1 MLNSAQR
8 RVNAFYTP
16 RASGAS
22 MDVRWC
28 SALLPRTYRTTEG
41 SPMRLKPLVHGLGL
55 CLLLGS
61 GSLAARA
68 APPPAAPND
77 AQSALARHNRAALD
91 VLLAEV
97 WQWQLK
103 ESPELATTIG
113 DDRYN
118 DRWTDYSL
126 DHVPVV
132 RKAAADFLKRFEALD
147 SRELDEQRSLS
158 LAMIE
163 RQLKDQLESIRLKNY
178 EMPMDQIG
186 GVQIML
192 PGFVATIP
200 FDSTRHY
207 QDYLERLQALPKV
220 LADLQAVSA
229 QGMKDGLMQPKYI
242 LEKVVE
248 QLDQIARPAGVD
260 NVFGQP
266 VAHFPDSIPKADQAR
281 LRKAILDTVD
291 HQVRPAYRQLAAWV
305 ARDYAP
311 HGRVHEGIW
320 SLPDGDARYRFA
332 IHTQT
337 TTDLSPAQIHQI
349 GLDQVKQIEGEMTAI
364 AHRLGFADLASF
376 RASVAKNPK
385 MFASSREQILDLY
398 RHYIAGML
406 PELPKL
412 FGTLPKTKLLV
423 QAVEPY
429 REKDAAGAE
438 YHQGTPDGSRPGVV
452 FVDTYDYRH
461 RTLYDIEDT
470 AYHEGV
476 PGHHLQISIAQ
487 SLPLPPFR
495 QQAAYNAYIEGWALY
510 AERLAKEVG
519 YYKDPYSDYGRL
531 SGELLRADRLVLDTG
546 VHYLHWTR
554 AQMIAFFHAH
564 PAGGEPDMQAETDR
578 YIAWPAQALGY
589 KLGQLKFLALRARA
603 RKALGDKFDIRAF
616 HDEMLSGGAMPLDLL
631 DARTDAWIAKL
642 KAGMAGPAPAAH
654 P

>member
-1 MLNSAQR
+1 MA
-8 RVNAFYTP
+8 
-16 RASGAS
+16 
-22 MDVRWC
+22 
-28 SALLPRTYRTTEG
+28 ALLCSG
-41 SPMRLKPLVHGLGL
+41 SAT
-55 CLLLGS
+55 
-61 GSLAARA
+61 SLAASART
-68 APPPAAPND
+68 APNKPPS
-77 AQSALARHNRAALD
+77 AQAANDRKALD
-91 VLLAEV
+91 ALLAKE
-97 WQWQLK
+97 WQFQLK

-113 DDRYN
+113 DYRYN

-126 DHVPVV
+126 AHVAVT
-132 RKAAADFLKRFEALD
+132 RAATASFLRRFESLD
-147 SRELDEQRSLS
+147 TQGLDEQRQLS
-158 LAMIE
+158 LAMME
-163 RQLKDQLESIRLKNY
+163 GQLKDQLESIRLKNY
-178 EMPMDQIG
+178 EMPMDQIT

-207 QDYLERLQALPKV
+207 EDYLKRLQALPRV
-220 LADLQAVSA
+220 LSDLQSVSE
-229 QGMKDGLMQPKYI
+229 QGMKDGLMQPKYL
-242 LEKVVE
+242 LEKVVG
-248 QLDQIARPAGVD
+248 QLNQIAKPAGVD

-266 VAHFPDSIPKADQAR
+266 VAHFPQSIPKAQQVR
-281 LRKAILDTVD
+281 LRREILNVVNNA
-291 HQVRPAYRQLAAWV
+291 VRPAYRKLAVWV
-305 ARDYAP
+305 SKDYAP
-311 HGRVHEGIW
+311 HGRLHEGIW
-320 SLPDGDARYRFA
+320 SLPDGAERYRFA

-337 TTDLSPAQIHQI
+337 TTDLSPAKIHQI
-349 GLDQVKQIEGEMTAI
+349 GLDQVKEIEAKMTVI
-364 AHRLGFADLASF
+364 AHKLGFADLASF
-376 RASVAKNPK
+376 RASIAKNPK
-385 MFASSREQILDLY
+385 MFATSREQILGLY

-487 SLPLPPFR
+487 TLPLPPFR
-495 QQAAYNAYIEGWALY
+495 QQAAYTAYIEGWALY

-554 AQMIAFFHAH
+554 AQMIAYFHAH
-564 PAGGEPDMQAETDR
+564 PAGSEPDMQAETDR
-578 YIAWPAQALGY
+578 YIAWPGQALGY
-589 KLGQLKFLALRARA
+589 KLGQLKFLELRARA
-603 RKALGDKFDIRAF
+603 KKALGDKFDIRTF
-616 HDEMLSGGAMPLDLL
+616 HDEMLSGGAMPLGLL
-631 DARTDAWIAKL
+631 DERTNAWIAAV
-642 KAGMAGPAPAAH
+642 KAGRIPAH
-654 P
+654 PSPTTL

>member
-1 MLNSAQR
+1 
-8 RVNAFYTP
+8 
-16 RASGAS
+16 
-22 MDVRWC
+22 
-28 SALLPRTYRTTEG
+28 
-41 SPMRLKPLVHGLGL
+41 MRLKPIIRCLGIGV
-55 CLLLGS
+55 LLGS
-61 GSLAARA
+61 GSVISLAVQARGA
-68 APPPAAPND
+68 STD
-77 AQSALARHNRAALD
+77 ASSVHATADRKALD
-91 VLLAEV
+91 RLLAEE
-97 WQWQLK
+97 WQWQLR

-113 DDRYN
+113 DYRYN

-126 DHVPVV
+126 AHVAVT
-132 RKAAADFLKRFEALD
+132 RAATAAFLKRFEALD
-147 SRELDEQRSLS
+147 TQGLDEQRQLS
-158 LAMIE
+158 LEMME

-178 EMPMDQIG
+178 EMPMDQIT

-192 PGFVATIP
+192 PGFIATIP
-200 FDSTRHY
+200 FDSTQHY
-207 QDYLERLQALPKV
+207 EDYLKRLQALPKV

-229 QGMKDGLMQPKYI
+229 QGMKDGLVQPKYL
-242 LEKVVE
+242 LEKVVG
-248 QLDQIARPAGVD
+248 QLRQIARPAGID

-266 VAHFPDSIPKADQAR
+266 VAHFPDSVPKAEQAR
-281 LRKAILDTVD
+281 LRREILATVD
-291 HQVRPAYRQLAAWV
+291 NVVRPAYRKLAVWV
-305 ARDYAP
+305 ATDYAP
-311 HGRVHEGIW
+311 HGRMHEGIW

-337 TTDLSPAQIHQI
+337 TTDLSPAKIHQI
-349 GLDQVKQIEGEMTAI
+349 GLDQVKQIEGQMTAI

-376 RASVAKNPK
+376 RTSIAKNPK
-385 MFASSREQILDLY
+385 MFATSRGQILDLY

-412 FGTLPKTKLLV
+412 FGTLPKTRLLV

-452 FVDTYDYRH
+452 FVNTYDYAH

-487 SLPLPPFR
+487 TLPLPPFR
-495 QQAAYNAYIEGWALY
+495 QQAAYTAYIEGWALY

-554 AQMIAFFHAH
+554 AQMIAYFHAH
-564 PAGGEPDMQAETDR
+564 PAGSEPDMQAETDR
-578 YIAWPAQALGY
+578 YIAWPGQALGY
-589 KLGQLKFLALRARA
+589 KLGQLKFLELRARA
-603 RKALGDKFDIRAF
+603 KKELGDKFDIRAF

-631 DARTDAWIAKL
+631 DARTNAWIAAV
-642 KAGMAGPAPAAH
+642 KAGRIPAH
-654 P
+654 PSPASF

>member
-1 MLNSAQR
+1 
-8 RVNAFYTP
+8 
-16 RASGAS
+16 
-22 MDVRWC
+22 
-28 SALLPRTYRTTEG
+28 
-41 SPMRLKPLVHGLGL
+41 MRLKLIAHALGL

-61 GSLAARA
+61 AAA
-68 APPPAAPND
+68 TGQTTAPGDTSNN
-77 AQSALARHNRAALD
+77 AQSTLAQSQRRALD
-91 VLLAEV
+91 QLLAEA

-126 DHVPVV
+126 AHVPVV
-132 RKAAADFLKRFEALD
+132 RRAAADFLKRFEALD
-147 SRELDEQRSLS
+147 SRGLDEQRQLS

-178 EMPMDQIG
+178 EMPMDQIT

-207 QDYLERLQALPKV
+207 EDYLKRLQALPTV
-220 LADLQAVSA
+220 LADLKAVST
-229 QGMKDGLMQPKYI
+229 QGLKDGLMQPKYL
-242 LEKVVE
+242 LEKVVD
-248 QLDQIARPAGVD
+248 QLNQIAAPEGVD

-281 LRKAILDTVD
+281 LRKAILDTVNK
-291 HQVRPAYRQLAAWV
+291 QVRPAYRQLARWV
-305 ARDYAP
+305 AKDYAP

-320 SLPDGDARYRFA
+320 SLPDGAERYRFA

-337 TTDLSPAQIHQI
+337 TTELSPARIHQI
-349 GLDQVKQIEGEMTAI
+349 GLDQVKQIEGQMTRI
-364 AHRLGFADLASF
+364 AHQLGFADLSSF
-376 RASVAKNPK
+376 RASIASNPK
-385 MFASSREQILDLY
+385 MFATSREQILDLY

-412 FGTLPKTKLLV
+412 FGHLPTTKLRV

-452 FVDTYDYRH
+452 FVDTYDYSH

-519 YYKDPYSDYGRL
+519 FYKDPYSDYGRL

-554 AQMIAFFHAH
+554 PQMIAFFHAH

-578 YIAWPAQALGY
+578 YVAWPGQALGY
-589 KLGQLKFLALRARA
+589 KLGQLKFLELRARA
-603 RKALGDKFDIRAF
+603 KKALGAKFDIRAF

-631 DARTDAWIAKL
+631 DARTNAWIAAV
-642 KAGMAGPAPAAH
+642 KAGHAATGTGVAR
-654 P
+654 

>member
-1 MLNSAQR
+1 MR
-8 RVNAFYTP
+8 FTP
-16 RASGAS
+16 MVHCLA
-22 MDVRWC
+22 WC
-28 SALLPRTYRTTEG
+28 F
-41 SPMRLKPLVHGLGL
+41 
-55 CLLLGS
+55 LLGS
-61 GSLAARA
+61 GAVKSQPETPKAAS
-68 APPPAAPND
+68 ND
-77 AQSALARHNRAALD
+77 AQSSRSEASRQALD
-91 VLLAEV
+91 ALLAEA
-97 WQWQLK
+97 WQYQLR

-113 DDRYN
+113 DYRYN
-118 DRWTDYSL
+118 DRWADDSL
-126 DHVPVV
+126 AHIAVI
-132 RKAAADFLKRFEALD
+132 RKATAALLGRFEALD
-147 SRELDEQRSLS
+147 TQGLDEQHSLS
-158 LAMIE
+158 LKMME
-163 RQLKDQLESIRLKNY
+163 RQLKDQLESIRLKHY
-178 EMPMDQIG
+178 EMPMDQIT

-207 QDYLERLQALPKV
+207 EDYLKRLQALPKV
-220 LADLQAVSA
+220 LADLQAVSV
-229 QGMKDGLMQPKYI
+229 QGMKDGLMQPKYL
-242 LEKVVE
+242 LEKVAD
-248 QLDQIARPAGVD
+248 QLGQIAKPAGIN

-266 VAHFPDSIPKADQAR
+266 VAHFPDSIPKADQER
-281 LRKAILDTVD
+281 LRKEILATVND
-291 HQVRPAYRQLAAWV
+291 QVRPAYRRLAVWV

-311 HGRVHEGIW
+311 HGRLHEGLW
-320 SLPDGDARYRFA
+320 SLPDGDERYRFA

-337 TTDLSPAQIHQI
+337 TTDLSPAKTHQI
-349 GLDQVKQIEGEMTAI
+349 GLDQVKQIEGQMTQI
-364 AHRLGFADLASF
+364 AYQLGFADLASF
-376 RASVAKNPK
+376 RASIAKNPK
-385 MFASSREQILDLY
+385 MFATSREQILDLY

-412 FGTLPKTKLLV
+412 FGHLPKTRLLV

-438 YHQGTPDGSRPGVV
+438 YHQGTPDGSRPGMV

-476 PGHHLQISIAQ
+476 HGHHLQISIAQ
-487 SLPLPPFR
+487 QLPLPPFR

-554 AQMIAFFHAH
+554 AQMIAYFHAH

-578 YIAWPAQALGY
+578 YIAWPGQALGY
-589 KLGQLKFLALRARA
+589 KLGQLKFLELRARA
-603 RKALGDKFDIRAF
+603 EKALGDKFDIRAF

-631 DARTDAWIAKL
+631 DERTNAWIAAV
-642 KAGMAGPAPAAH
+642 KAERISAH
-654 P
+654 PSHPDQS

>member
-1 MLNSAQR
+1 MR
-8 RVNAFYTP
+8 FTP
-16 RASGAS
+16 MVHCLA
-22 MDVRWC
+22 WC
-28 SALLPRTYRTTEG
+28 F
-41 SPMRLKPLVHGLGL
+41 
-55 CLLLGS
+55 LLGS
-61 GSLAARA
+61 GAVKSQPETPKAAS
-68 APPPAAPND
+68 ND
-77 AQSALARHNRAALD
+77 AQSSRSEASRQALD
-91 VLLAEV
+91 ALLAEA
-97 WQWQLK
+97 WQYQLR

-113 DDRYN
+113 DYRYN
-118 DRWTDYSL
+118 DRWADDSL
-126 DHVPVV
+126 AHIAVI
-132 RKAAADFLKRFEALD
+132 RKATAALLGRFEALD
-147 SRELDEQRSLS
+147 TQGLDEQHSLS
-158 LAMIE
+158 LKMME
-163 RQLKDQLESIRLKNY
+163 RQLKDQLESIRLKHY
-178 EMPMDQIG
+178 EMPMDQIT

-207 QDYLERLQALPKV
+207 EDYLKRLQALPKV
-220 LADLQAVSA
+220 LADLQAVSV
-229 QGMKDGLMQPKYI
+229 QGMKDGLMQPKYL
-242 LEKVVE
+242 LEKVAD
-248 QLDQIARPAGVD
+248 QLGQIAKPAGIN

-266 VAHFPDSIPKADQAR
+266 VAHFPDSIPKADQER
-281 LRKAILDTVD
+281 LRKEILATVND
-291 HQVRPAYRQLAAWV
+291 QVRPAYRRLAVWV

-311 HGRVHEGIW
+311 HGRLHEGLW
-320 SLPDGDARYRFA
+320 SLPDGDERYRFA

-337 TTDLSPAQIHQI
+337 TTDLSPAKTHQI
-349 GLDQVKQIEGEMTAI
+349 GLDQVKQIEGQMTQI
-364 AHRLGFADLASF
+364 AYQLGFADLASF
-376 RASVAKNPK
+376 RASIAKNPK
-385 MFASSREQILDLY
+385 MFATSREQILDLY

-412 FGTLPKTKLLV
+412 FGHLPKTRLLV

-438 YHQGTPDGSRPGVV
+438 YHQGTPDGSRPGMV

-476 PGHHLQISIAQ
+476 HGHHLQISIAQ
-487 SLPLPPFR
+487 QLPLPPFR

-554 AQMIAFFHAH
+554 AQMIAYFHAH

-578 YIAWPAQALGY
+578 YIAWPGQALGY
-589 KLGQLKFLALRARA
+589 KLGQLKFLELRARA
-603 RKALGDKFDIRAF
+603 EKALGDKFDIRAF

-631 DARTDAWIAKL
+631 DERTNAWIAAV
-642 KAGMAGPAPAAH
+642 KAERIPAH
-654 P
+654 PSHPDQS